1 MVAVRAAA
9 PPMTDSH
16 RAVVRVVGLER
27 VYGDGDVAVRALR
40 GVNLTVQAG
49 EYVAIMG
56 PSGCGKSTLLNVL
69 GCLDRPTAGTYELDG
84 LDASDLDPDA
94 RAAVRSER
102 LGFVFQDFHL
112 LPRTT
117 ALENVELPL
126 LYGRTPP
133 AEQRRLAIEAL
144 SRVGLGDRAAHT
156 PRELSGGQ
164 QQRVAI
170 ARALVTEPALL
181 LADEPTG
188 NLDSETGAG
197 VLALLD
203 ELHGKGLTIVLVTH
217 DPDVGA
223 RADRIVRMR
232 DGRVVEGAS

>member
-1 MVAVRAAA
+1 MSVSRG
-9 PPMTDSH
+9 PI
-16 RAVVRVVGLER
+16 VRVVGLER
-27 VYGDGDVAVRALR
+27 VYGEGDVAVRALR

-49 EYVAIMG
+49 EYVAVMG

-84 LDASDLDPDA
+84 LDASDLDRDA

-117 ALENVELPL
+117 AVENVELPL

-133 AEQRRLAIEAL
+133 AEQHRLAIEAL
-144 SRVGLGDRAAHT
+144 ARVGLGDRAEHT

-188 NLDSETGAG
+188 NLDSETGAD

-217 DPDVGA
+217 DPEVGA